1 MRGVV
6 IFWSAGLVSGDD
18 MACWPLYR
26 HSCYSCSWFAIK
38 LICLKKKKKTINS
51 SGNEFRQHNS
61 QVLYRICR

>member
-38 LICLKKKKKTINS
+38 LICLKKKKKNYK
-51 SGNEFRQHNS
+51 FLRQ
-61 QVLYRICR
+61 